1 MAVNDAVALIYH
13 AMVRRPHRFVACT
26 ILAAACTLLHAAE
39 LGDVRVA
46 SHSGQPLVADIELS
60 MLDDPATPVT
70 VRLASPEVYSGAGI
84 AVPAVLSSLNLA
96 VMRRDGRQFLHVTSL
111 RPVDADHVHLY
122 LELVDKG
129 QRAVRLATLWLTP
142 DPSPVVV
149 APPVVA
155 AAVPAALAASVA
167 APAPAAARGAAS
179 ARASAPVAPAMPAH
193 VPVHVPSPVRAPM
206 PARAHGEA
214 AVAAPAPAPI
224 VVKPARP
231 AVLAKPVP
239 AAAVQPPACVRQ
251 PDEAQACTVLG
262 AKNADLRAQL
272 VRLEDKVKG
281 LQARLGV
288 TPADHVLPPSPLAA
302 MPGARAASAPAA
314 SASAAGESPAS
325 KPAASELAAS
335 ESAASKPAAGAPVQ
349 PAPATAPEHANA
361 GAGDAAPG
369 KPEPAPE
376 ETRPPVPAVPKP
388 IRSIK
393 TLVPH
398 KAVAPADDDS
408 LPWGWVGAGA
418 GLLALAGAGTA
429 LLAARRK
436 KSRNVDIPGDPGMF
450 DRLKRRLAARRKSV
464 APAPAPAAPL
474 AEPVLAEP
482 TPE

>member
-1 MAVNDAVALIYH
+1 
-13 AMVRRPHRFVACT
+13 
-26 ILAAACTLLHAAE
+26 
-39 LGDVRVA
+39 
-46 SHSGQPLVADIELS
+46 
-60 MLDDPATPVT
+60 
-70 VRLASPEVYSGAGI
+70 
-84 AVPAVLSSLNLA
+84 
-96 VMRRDGRQFLHVTSL
+96 
-111 RPVDADHVHLY
+111 VHLY

-155 AAVPAALAASVA
+155 AAVPAGVSASVA
-167 APAPAAARGAAS
+167 ASMAAPALAAARGAAPAS
-179 ARASAPVAPAMPAH
+179 APAPVAPAMPAH
-193 VPVHVPSPVRAPM
+193 APVRAPV
-206 PARAHGEA
+206 PVRAHGEA
-214 AVAAPAPAPI
+214 VAAPTSVQPAPAPI

-239 AAAVQPPACVRQ
+239 AAAAQPPACLRQ

-288 TPADHVLPPSPLAA
+288 TPADHVGPPSPPLAA
-302 MPGARAASAPAA
+302 MPGA
-314 SASAAGESPAS
+314 S
-325 KPAASELAAS
+325 KP
-335 ESAASKPAAGAPVQ
+335 AASKPAAGAAVQ

-464 APAPAPAAPL
+464 APPPAPAAPL